1 MTYEKVTENVY
12 AITDGSTRGNVA
24 AVVLPS
30 EIIFVDSGMSLPII
44 KKFREELEAETGK
57 KTSTLVITHPHGDH
71 FLGNQVFKD
80 CRIIS
85 SKITKERIVS
95 YWIGIVT

>member
-44 KKFREELEAETGK
+44 KKFRVK
-57 KTSTLVITHPHGDH
+57 FH
-71 FLGNQVFKD
+71 
-80 CRIIS
+80 
-85 SKITKERIVS
+85 
-95 YWIGIVT
+95 